1 MTELLVK
8 WFIRDKENINDAK
21 VRQSYG
27 RLSGLVGICCNV
39 LLFAL
44 KLFAGLATGAVSIMA
59 DAFNNLSDAASSVV
73 TLIGFYMAGKPAD
86 LDHPYGHGRI
96 EYLSGLFIA
105 AAILMT
111 GVELMKSSVEKI
123 LHPEAPDFSVISIII
138 LIVSILLKM
147 WMARFNLK
155 LHFHLCRT
163 HWRFYC
169 HVYRKKSGRL
179 DWRAC
184 CPVCMFC
191 RIQRGEGYDSA
202 PAWAGAGPGACE
214 ANQREGASGRK
225 NSRRP

>member
-123 LHPEAPDFSVISIII
+123 LHPEVPDFSVISIII

-147 WMARFNLK
+147 WMARFNL
-155 LHFHLCRT
+155 
-163 HWRFYC
+163 
-169 HVYRKKSGRL
+169 
-179 DWRAC
+179 
-184 CPVCMFC
+184 
-191 RIQRGEGYDSA
+191 
-202 PAWAGAGPGACE
+202 
-214 ANQREGASGRK
+214 
-225 NSRRP
+225 RR